1 MKMLTLCV
9 LGCVMMVLTG
19 HAKPLVENDQS
30 VRSELVKSSLSCSSG
45 WSEIN
50 GRCFHYVPKTMTWAK
65 AEKNCQS
72 MGANLASV
80 HNFQEYHDIQKLI
93 ATTTHEYKETWI
105 GGSDAQQENVWL
117 WTDGRP
123 FHYTHWCR
131 GEPNDSGK
139 QHCIQMNFGDQK
151 CWDDVGCD
159 YYRPSV
165 CAKKV

>member
-19 HAKPLVENDQS
+19 HASKFLKNCIS
-30 VRSELVKSSLSCSSG
+30 LSELVKSSLSCSSG

-93 ATTTHEYKETWI
+93 I

-131 GEPNDSGK
+131 GEPSNYCG
-139 QHCIQMNFGDQK
+139 QHCIQINFGDQK